1 MIIENNIQLAQ
12 YTTFRIG
19 GRALYFC
26 VVKNE
31 DELVEAVGFSKKNKI
46 PIFILGGGSNILVS
60 DNGFT
65 GIVIKMEI
73 MGKEYIEKAKE
84 NADEVKVIVGAGE
97 NWDSLVEETVEKKL
111 YGLENLSYI
120 PGTVGATPIQNIGA
134 YGSEAKDTIESVY
147 VLDIKKDEYKVIKNI
162 DCDFSYRDSMFKK
175 EKNRYVIISVTF
187 ILNKNGKLYLEYEG
201 LKNIKNPS
209 LKKVRETVIDIR
221 KRKLPDIKEYGTAG
235 SFFKNLI
242 VSRPKAKELLAKY
255 PDMILHEVNDKKVK
269 IPLAWILD
277 HVCGFRGVRIGDVG
291 IYKNQALVIVNYG
304 NATAQDINNLAQK
317 MSKAV
322 YEKAGLNIE
331 PEVHFVV

>member
-147 VLDIKKDEYKVIKNI
+147 VLDIKKDEYKTFKKSE
-162 DCDFSYRDSMFKK
+162 CDFSYRDSMFKK

-187 ILNKNGKLYLEYEG
+187 ILNKNG
-201 LKNIKNPS
+201 
-209 LKKVRETVIDIR
+209 
-221 KRKLPDIKEYGTAG
+221 
-235 SFFKNLI
+235 
-242 VSRPKAKELLAKY
+242 
-255 PDMILHEVNDKKVK
+255 
-269 IPLAWILD
+269 
-277 HVCGFRGVRIGDVG
+277 
-291 IYKNQALVIVNYG
+291 
-304 NATAQDINNLAQK
+304 
-317 MSKAV
+317 
-322 YEKAGLNIE
+322 
-331 PEVHFVV
+331 

>member
-147 VLDIKKDEYKVIKNI
+147 VLDIKKDEYKTFKKSE
-162 DCDFSYRDSMFKK
+162 CDFSYRDSMFKK

-187 ILNKNGKLYLEYEG
+187 ILNKNGKLNLEYED

-209 LKKVRETVIDIR
+209 LKKVREAVIDIR

-242 VSRPKAKELLAKY
+242 VSHSKAKELLSLF
-255 PDMILHEVNDKKVK
+255 PDMILHEVNDKKAK

-304 NATAQDINNLAQK
+304 NAKAEDINNLAQK

-322 YEKAGLNIE
+322 YEKTGINIE
-331 PEVHFVV
+331 PEVQFVV